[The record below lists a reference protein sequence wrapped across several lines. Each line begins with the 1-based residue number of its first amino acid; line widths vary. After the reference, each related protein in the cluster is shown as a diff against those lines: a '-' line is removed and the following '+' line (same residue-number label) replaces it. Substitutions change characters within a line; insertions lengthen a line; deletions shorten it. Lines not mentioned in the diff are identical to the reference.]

1 MKYISKFNIGL
12 IAFILIL
19 GFFLFRECT
28 RHDDT
33 LPKPPVITIDTVE
46 VVKDTVIYKPGKTI
60 YHSSTEYVDV
70 PANVDTLSI
79 LKDYYAKKTYIDT
92 LQLKDGLGRIIITDT
107 ISKNAIK
114 GRIWDAKVTQRE
126 ITKTITLEKKPVNQ
140 VYYGLNGSFVNDVD
154 FLNSIGV
161 GVLLKTK
168 SDKIYQ
174 VGVGVTSENGVVKP
188 IIEGGIYW
196 KIKLKK

>member
-19 GFFLFRECT
+19 GFSLFRECT
-28 RHDDT
+28 RPYDT
-33 LPKPPVITIDTVE
+33 SSKPPVITIDTVE
-46 VVKDTVIYKPGKTI
+46 VVKDTVIYKPGETI
-60 YHSSTEYVDV
+60 YQPSIEYLEIPV
-70 PANVDTLSI
+70 NVDTLSI
-79 LKDYYAKKTYIDT
+79 LKDYYAKKIYIDT

-140 VYYGLNGSFVNDVD
+140 LYYGINGSFINDID
-154 FLNSIGV
+154 FLNSV
-161 GVLLKTK
+161 GASLILKTK
-168 SDKIYQ
+168 SDKLYQ
-174 VGVGVTSENGVVKP
+174 IGVGVTSNNGTVQP
-188 IIEGGIYW
+188 IITGGIYW
-196 KIKLKK
+196 KFKLKK